1 MAPQF
6 VSLLGISFL
15 TFTAFVPEGHAARAP
30 LGRNNTQNSNS
41 SIFREITTVRQA
53 SEVSGALVAG
63 RDGNLYGI
71 TRDGGIY
78 GGGTVFR
85 ITPNGR
91 RTVLK
96 NFRKGASD
104 TPNIGGTNPEGPL
117 AVGNDGAIYGATAG
131 GGIYGYGVLFRIDE
145 AGTYEVCHDFP
156 DASSFSKSSLIVT
169 REGDLYG
176 LDFGGEYAR
185 GSIFRFSLNGD
196 FSTVF
201 SFNPEPVSGEEG
213 EVQDPYYPI
222 SITQAANGKI
232 YGTTLFGGPLLPA
245 YTTSGAFETLSSGV
259 YTISGGTVFRLDGDN
274 EITVLAENPGALS
287 GLKNLVER
295 PGGNFYGLYRSGI
308 FSVGETGGISF
319 LLSLPDPNSLIRASD
334 ENFYSLSSTS
344 GFTIT
349 ALPTS
354 GGSNFSASSLPTPP
368 TGSKL
373 CRITADGTLQDVFQR
388 SGGEVMQGL
397 VQGADGALYGTLQ
410 APNLRVFKIQV
421 PGLPAPNTAPIART
435 DLIYIAEVRPLT
447 NSSLVSYEA
456 KIDVLGNDS
465 DFNSDPLTVTAVT
478 QPAWGTAAI
487 DEASGKVIYTTQ
499 LPKADSFTYTISD
512 GKGGTAT
519 GKVSIRPFVNPVYTP
534 TVVWNPDSEYI
545 TNAIGSEANAPFIP
559 LSEIV
564 LTPGGRVAGKALS
577 KDPSTGKITNYR
589 FSGKL
594 DSFGRFSTLVEK
606 NGSSLQIV
614 LKAIPEG
621 HGWKILAKVSGDAD
635 WEGYCLPVDFASIQ

>member
-1 MAPQF
+1 MAPQL

-15 TFTAFVPEGHAARAP
+15 TFTALVPQGQAERAP
-30 LGRNNTQNSNS
+30 LGRNNPQNSDS
-41 SIFREITTVRQA
+41 LSFREITTVRQA
-53 SEVSGALVAG
+53 SEASGALVAG

-71 TRDGGIY
+71 TKDGGLY

-96 NFRKGASD
+96 NFRKGVSD

-117 AVGNDGAIYGATAG
+117 AVGNDGAIYGATAD
-131 GGIYGYGVLFRIDE
+131 GGIFGYGVLFRIDE
-145 AGTYEVCHDFP
+145 AGTYEVCYDFP
-156 DASSFSKSSLIVT
+156 DASSFSKSSLLVT

-213 EVQDPYYPI
+213 DVQDPYYPF

-232 YGTTLFGGPLLPA
+232 FGTTLFGGPLLPA
-245 YTTSGAFETLSSGV
+245 YTTAGAFEVLSSGIHN
-259 YTISGGTVFRLDGDN
+259 ISRGTVFRLDGDN
-274 EITVLAENPGALS
+274 EITVLANNTSTFS

-295 PGGNFYGLYRSGI
+295 SGSNFYGLYRSGI
-308 FSVGETGGISF
+308 FSVGETGGISQSF
-319 LLSLPDPNSLIRASD
+319 PLSDPNSLIRASD
-334 ENFYSLSSTS
+334 TNFYSLSPTS
-344 GFTIT
+344 GFTIN
-349 ALPTS
+349 AQ
-354 GGSNFSASSLPTPP
+354 GSVESSFSVSSIPTPP
-368 TGSKL
+368 TGSEL
-373 CRITADGTLQDVFQR
+373 CRITPDGTLQDVFQR
-388 SGGEVMQGL
+388 TSSEVMQGL

-435 DLIYIAEVRPLT
+435 DLIYIADVRPLT
-447 NSSLVSYEA
+447 NTSLVSYES

-465 DFNSDPLTVTAVT
+465 DFNNDALTITAVT
-478 QPAWGTAAI
+478 QPTWGTATI
-487 DEASGKVIYTTQ
+487 DEATGKVIYTTQ

-519 GKVSIRPFVNPVYTP
+519 GRVSIRPFVNPVYTP
-534 TVVWNPDSEYI
+534 TVVWNSEGQYI
-545 TNAIGSEANAPFIP
+545 TNAVGSSAQAPFVPI
-559 LSEIV
+559 SEIT
-564 LTPGGRVAGKALS
+564 LTPRGRVAGQAIS
-577 KDPSTGKITNYR
+577 KDPATGKIITYR

-621 HGWKILAKVSGDAD
+621 HGWKVLAKVSGAAN
-635 WEGYCLPVDFASIQ
+635 WEGYCLPEDFASIQ